1 MVAKFSPLLW
11 AVLVFV
17 AKPALADNFTYKQ
30 YSASSEDWKRG
41 FVFAVAQ
48 HHHHQFRR
56 RTSEFNNSRI
66 SAMPLRRK
74 G

>member
-1 MVAKFSPLLW
+1 VG
-11 AVLVFV
+11 VLVFV

-48 HHHHQFRR
+48 HQ
-56 RTSEFNNSRI
+56 TTINSGEGPPFNNSRI
-66 SAMPLRRK
+66 STMPVLSENYIRT
-74 G
+74 